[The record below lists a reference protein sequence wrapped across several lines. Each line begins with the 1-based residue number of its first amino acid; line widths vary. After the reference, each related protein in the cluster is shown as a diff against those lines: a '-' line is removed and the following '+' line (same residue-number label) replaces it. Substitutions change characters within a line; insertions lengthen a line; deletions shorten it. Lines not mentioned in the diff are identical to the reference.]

1 MKDKLK
7 EKTKRVVFDDT
18 DDRHVRLKIRLDF
31 DGLTQAEF
39 FRSFITGYL
48 NKDRFIMNFINS
60 YKEQKRIQSKRNI
73 KIIKKD
79 YDTAEYMLSQF
90 GLKEEEIENIFDMI
104 AKEHP
109 DL

>member
-1 MKDKLK
+1 MKNKK
-7 EKTKRVVFDDT
+7 EKTKRLVFDDT
-18 DDRHVRLKIRLDF
+18 DARHAQLKVRLDY

-48 NKDRFIMNFINS
+48 SKDKLVMSFIKN
-60 YKEQKRIQSKRNI
+60 YKEHKKIQSKRNI
-73 KIIKKD
+73 NIIMKD
-79 YDTAEYMLSQF
+79 HEAADVLLSKF
-90 GLKEEEIENIFDMI
+90 GIEQDELESIFDLI

>member
-1 MKDKLK
+1 MKEKPK
-7 EKTKRVVFDDT
+7 GKTKRVVFDDT
-18 DDRHVRLKIRLDF
+18 DDRHVRLKLRLDY

-48 NKDRFIMNFINS
+48 NKDRFIMNFINT
-60 YKEQKRIQSKRNI
+60 YKEEKRIQSKRNI
-73 KIIKKD
+73 KIVKKD
-79 YDTAEYMLSQF
+79 YETAEYLLSQF
-90 GLKEEEIENIFDMI
+90 GIQQDEIENIFDMI